1 MSKFNLSVE
10 PSEEEVI
17 NNLDLLLKLTS
28 LKASRMLKDLGVY
41 EILNRPRSPEEIFH
55 MLNFNTLEEEFFRI
69 FDLLYFQELFVKQG
83 EFYGDNPRR
92 EYLEETFEE
101 ELKKKSNGILTPY
114 FSLIDKHI
122 SKYKSILKGEYG
134 KLPEH
139 DLILTLDSL
148 YGSEFFFQLRGLF
161 YKNLSQRLPLL
172 DTKDTLT
179 ILNWGVG
186 SGYDAIQLADFF
198 KDRVMVLSVEPENS
212 VYRCQVVQDI
222 YEVYNVEFIEHN
234 QPQIN
239 QLKDCVDVFI
249 GTTFVFMDDYKEYI
263 KIIQSTLN
271 NEGYLAMMMEPK
283 LSYSLDWLL
292 SIYKPY
298 DFNIIKDDHIAKLKH
313 YGFSRVKYIGMDKS
327 FLLIQRTQS

>member
-10 PSEEEVI
+10 PSEEEVTK
-17 NNLDLLLKLTS
+17 NLDLLLKLTS
-28 LKASRMLKDLGVY
+28 LKASRMLNDIGVY

-69 FDLLYFQELFVKQG
+69 FDLLHFQELLTKQG

-92 EYLEETFEE
+92 EYLEDTFEE
-101 ELKKKSNGILTPY
+101 ELKKNSNGILSSY

-134 KLPEH
+134 KLPEK
-139 DLILTLDSL
+139 DLILTLDSM
-148 YGSEFFFQLRGLF
+148 YGSEFFYLLRGLF
-161 YKNLSQRLPLL
+161 YNNLSQRLPLL

-186 SGYDAIQLADFF
+186 SGYDAIHLADYF

-212 VYRCQVVQDI
+212 LHRCQVVQDI
-222 YEVYNVEFIEHN
+222 YEVYNVEFIENN

-239 QLKDCVDVFI
+239 QLKDCVDVFM

-271 NEGYLAMMMEPK
+271 EEGYLALMMESK
-283 LSYSLDWLL
+283 LSFSLDWLL
-292 SIYKPY
+292 SIYEPY
-298 DFNIIKDDHIAKLKH
+298 DYNIIQDDHIAKLRH

-327 FLLIQRTQS
+327 FLLIQRT